1 MAKKK
6 NNNDEEKN
14 ITPPPAEE
22 YYDAQAEEVD
32 TAIED
37 DAEELDA
44 GSVNADAHQ
53 SAETANAR
61 LKSMM
66 GQNFIEYASYVIKDR
81 AIPDVDDGLKPVQRR
96 ILWAMFQVDDST
108 FHKVSSVVGDT
119 MKFHPHGDSSIYGA
133 LVYLANKELF
143 IEKQG
148 NYGSIITGKPAA
160 APRYIECRLSQLAK
174 DVLFNK
180 DITEVVDSYDGRNV
194 EPVVLPSKIPTLL
207 IMGADG
213 IAVGTN
219 TKIMPHNFV
228 EVLQAQIALLKGED
242 FTLYPDFL
250 QGGIMDV
257 SKYDDG
263 KGKLLVRA
271 KLETEGKKII
281 VREVPATT
289 DTNRLMDSI
298 ESAVNKNK
306 IKIASFH
313 DYTAAEVEIHLTPIR
328 GYEPEKALNALY
340 VYTDCQIS
348 ISCNPMVIMDNHPCA
363 LSISEILKRNT
374 EKLVQYLTWE
384 LQIESGKCLEKILAR
399 TLAQI
404 FIEEGIYKRI
414 EKCKTKEAMFKE
426 VRTGLEKFKSEW
438 LPVVQQLHENI
449 VNRPHVIPMDKDELE
464 RLEQL
469 ASGLI
474 PDSEI
479 SKLVEIPIRRISAF
493 EIDENRELIEIQ
505 QKTLDTAQ
513 KNLKRIKQYTIKF
526 LQGLIDKYGDLF
538 PRRTQ
543 ICTDGFEKIDVHKVA
558 LNNIRV
564 GWDKKNCYIGTNVKS
579 DDIVVCS
586 EVDHLLCIERSGEY
600 KVINIPDKIYID
612 RLFEFRKYDKNTE
625 FGIIYSEKKTGKFY
639 MKRTKIGKFI
649 TDKEYRIIPDGC
661 RLEMI
666 TPKSNAIYEIKVD
679 TPIKARQVQEI
690 NLMDA
695 PQRSAKAGGTPI
707 STRKI
712 TKITFVR
719 YLNEE
724 DADIEKEPALI
735 AVTQEMEEE
744 AQNTPTETIVTADET
759 EETEVKVETPKKKK
773 SAPKFHLPAEETEPD
788 QKSGEDDGETW
799 GIQPDLGF

>member
-6 NNNDEEKN
+6 NNKDEQKN

-22 YYDAQAEEVD
+22 YYDADAV
-32 TAIED
+32 TED
-37 DAEELDA
+37 DTEELED
-44 GSVNADAHQ
+44 GSVNANAQQ

-96 ILWAMFQVDDST
+96 ILWAMFQTDDST

-228 EVLQAQIALLKGED
+228 EVLQAQIALLKGEE

-263 KGKLLVRA
+263 RGKLLVRA

-289 DTNRLMDSI
+289 DTNKLMDSI

-313 DYTAAEVEIHLTPIR
+313 DYTASEVEIHLTPIR

-348 ISCNPMVIMDNHPCA
+348 ISCNPMVIIDNHPRA
-363 LSISEILKRNT
+363 MTISEILKRNT

-449 VNRPHVIPMDKDELE
+449 INRPHIIPMDKDELE

-469 ASGLI
+469 ASGII

-505 QKTLDTAQ
+505 QKALDTAQ

-579 DDIVVCS
+579 DDVVVCS
-586 EVDHLLCIERSGEY
+586 EVDHLLCIRRSGEY

-612 RLFEFRKYDKNTE
+612 RLLEFRKYDKNTE

-649 TDKEYRIIPDGC
+649 TEKEYRIVPDGC

-666 TPKSNAIYEIKVD
+666 TPKANAIYEIKVD

-712 TKITFVR
+712 VKITFVR

-724 DADIEKEPALI
+724 DAETEKEPPLI
-735 AVTQEMEEE
+735 TV
-744 AQNTPTETIVTADET
+744 AQET
-759 EETEVKVETPKKKK
+759 EDVPAETVEVTEEPKKKKK
-773 SAPKFHLPAEETEPD
+773 SAPKFHLPSED
-788 QKSGEDDGETW
+788 VVSNDDDKQSDDDGETW

>member
-6 NNNDEEKN
+6 NNNSEQN
-14 ITPPPAEE
+14 HNMPPPAEE
-22 YYDAQAEEVD
+22 YYDAEHIA
-32 TAIED
+32 AAD
-37 DAEELDA
+37 DAEELED

-61 LKSMM
+61 LKAMM

-96 ILWAMFQVDDST
+96 ILWAMFQADDST

-119 MKFHPHGDSSIYGA
+119 MKYHPHGDASIGGA

-180 DITEVVDSYDGRNV
+180 DITEVVDSYDGRNM

-228 EVLQAQIALLKGED
+228 EVLQAQIALLKGEE

-263 KGKLLVRA
+263 RGKLTVRA

-313 DYTAAEVEIHLTPIR
+313 DYTAADVEIHLTPIR

-348 ISCNPMVIMDNHPCA
+348 ISCNPMVIIDNHPRS
-363 LSISEILKRNT
+363 LSVSGILKRNT

-449 VNRPHVIPMDKDELE
+449 VNRPHVIPLDKDEME

-469 ASGLI
+469 AEGII

-505 QKTLDTAQ
+505 QKALDAAQ

-526 LQGLIDKYGDLF
+526 LQNLIDKYGDLF

-579 DDIVVCS
+579 DDIVLCS

-600 KVINIPDKIYID
+600 KIINIPDKIYID

-666 TPKSNAIYEIKVD
+666 TPKTNAVYEIKVD

-712 TKITFVR
+712 TKITFMR

-724 DADIEKEPALI
+724 DAAAEAEPALI
-735 AVTQEMEEE
+735 AVAPEEVQSSAEETPEQTASAETQ
-744 AQNTPTETIVTADET
+744 NGTDET
-759 EETEVKVETPKKKK
+759 PAPKKKK
-773 SAPKFHLPAEETEPD
+773 SAPKFHLPAEENPAGTEKENDP
-788 QKSGEDDGETW
+788 DDGETW